1 MTFGSAMGFSDI
13 LSIMGG
19 NFDQKAIESTY
30 EFHYQDEDD
39 FKNWDSHQKKILAQ
53 KTENFENY
61 VKRNWKESS
70 SWNGVIRQYGD
81 INIFGYGGNSN
92 PVRYLFQVNFAPKR
106 IIFNVLKRFVNNHD
120 DYESILQTYR
130 SKGVPSFEIDASNS
144 VDEPEEE
151 SVIPAYAIRF
161 PWLESEIDN
170 RMDGQIALTPEQ
182 KDFFRRLQKEEFPC
196 LIESGPGGG
205 KTTLLTYALA
215 GLVHQSKT
223 LYQNRPLLVMYN
235 PKLAADAH
243 VLVKDVLVQSYGVEP
258 GLANRWAMESV
269 KTFAQL
275 VDEVLMYPEEPSRE
289 DETEGKNPVV
299 LDYEHFCEWW
309 TSREADWLASYTHFR
324 ELVLGTLAW
333 CEFPK
338 WRAEL
343 TVDALKNLPLA
354 KRRLKEGD
362 PYSDHELET
371 LVKITKKY
379 ITESDFESR
388 FAVKVAKALDY
399 LERGV
404 ENYTK
409 YGFVLCD
416 EAQDLTY
423 NEVMFLLY
431 LGVDSSMSKKSRSY
445 PFLFARDILQSVV
458 PSGHAE
464 NTIDIA
470 LDAFSK
476 RINVAPVR
484 VKKIDQ
490 KLNFRS
496 TKAIV
501 KVCDAAREMIEHS
514 DPTTCFREEEGD
526 QVKALVHVISDDPAR
541 FHGMFA
547 GQLIVP
553 FRGISKAQYLEEN
566 QVLKSVWESKFD
578 PGTVLSDGNNDI
590 LSVDESKGRE
600 FGTVIAYGFGKM
612 LRSGVSDYD
621 KYELNVVLSRPRDD
635 LFIIENTDDDLIW
648 LETKIGTLERKSSVE
663 VSEKAMIDNLR
674 DRVRYAIEDENK
686 QDFQSIILQLEQLYS
701 GVGANLRDYASTW
714 LSILN
719 CETVV
724 DWTSFEKMANGAE
737 RQKSIRFMW
746 NKRDYSNLQWLKVKE
761 NDAPEDKVKI
771 LLGKF
776 YMSPDHVEIVLDVLL
791 QITTESDSRS
801 LIDTFREGLSD
812 LYREISTPRGKIL
825 SESSW
830 DAWKEVG
837 DCLDDRSIGRRF
849 EACCARLRSSKDLLS
864 CKKYVEDGSQG
875 SVDSERILMEIFV
888 WEKLGFV
895 NTPSKIVN
903 KIYSSIN
910 WRDESELS
918 DLRSRL
924 LDQDD
929 ELVKIFLSDEQ
940 ISMDR
945 SSEFGLFLQLRY
957 NEIRIKDLLNYTHD
971 LVGGKV

>member
-1 MTFGSAMGFSDI
+1 
-13 LSIMGG
+13 MGG

-39 FKNWDSHQKKILAQ
+39 FKTWDSHQKKDLE
-53 KTENFENY
+53 KKKLFFENY
-61 VKRNWKESS
+61 VKENWKESF
-70 SWNGVIRQYGD
+70 SWNGVIRQYSE
-81 INIFGYGGNSN
+81 INIFGYGDKSSS
-92 PVRYLFQVNFAPKR
+92 VRYLFQVNFAPKR

-144 VDEPEEE
+144 VDEAREE
-151 SVIPAYAIRF
+151 SVIPAHGIRF
-161 PWLESEIDN
+161 PWSESEN
-170 RMDGQIALTPEQ
+170 NNQMDGPLALTTEQ
-182 KDFFRRLQKEEFPC
+182 KAFFRRLQKEEFPC

-215 GLVHQSKT
+215 GLIHQSKN
-223 LYQNRPLLVMYN
+223 LSQNKPLLVMYN
-235 PKLAADAH
+235 PKLAADARDLVRE
-243 VLVKDVLVQSYGVEP
+243 VLVLSYEVEK
-258 GLANRWAMESV
+258 GLARKWAMESV

-275 VDEVLMYPEEPSRE
+275 VDEVLIYPREPFRE

-299 LDYEHFCEWW
+299 LDYEHFCDWW
-309 TSREADWLASYTHFR
+309 TSREADWLATYTHFR
-324 ELVLGTLAW
+324 ELVLGTLTW

-343 TVDALKNLPLA
+343 TVDVLKNLPLA
-354 KRRLKEGD
+354 KRRLKEGN

-379 ITESDFESR
+379 ITEPDFESR

-431 LGVDSSMSKKSRSY
+431 LGVDSSMSKRSRNY

-458 PSGHAE
+458 PSGHSE
-464 NTIDIA
+464 NTVDVA
-470 LDAFSK
+470 LDTFSN
-476 RINVAPVR
+476 RINVKTMYVN
-484 VKKIDQ
+484 KINL

-501 KVCDAAREMIEHS
+501 KVCDAAREMIEPS

-526 QVKALVHVISDDPAR
+526 QVKAMVHVVSDDPSI
-541 FHGMFA
+541 HHDLFA

-566 QVLKSVWESKFD
+566 RALKSVWESRFA
-578 PGTVLSDGNNDI
+578 PGIVLSDGNNDI

-612 LRSGVSDYD
+612 LRSGISDYD
-621 KYELNVVLSRPRDD
+621 KYELNVVLSRARDD

-648 LETKIGTLERKSSVE
+648 LETKIGNLERVPE
-663 VSEKAMIDNLR
+663 INVSEKAKIVTFR

-686 QDFQSIILQLEQLYS
+686 QSLQSIILQLEELHS
-701 GVGANLRDYASTW
+701 GVGENLRDYASTW
-714 LSILN
+714 LSLLN
-719 CETVV
+719 RESVV
-724 DWTSFEKMANGAE
+724 DWTSFEKLANGAE
-737 RQKSIRFMW
+737 RQTAIRLMW

-776 YMSPDHVEIVLDVLL
+776 YMFPDQVETVLDVLL
-791 QITTESDSRS
+791 QITTESDSRN

-830 DAWKEVG
+830 DAWKEIG
-837 DCLDDRSIGRRF
+837 DCLDDRSIGQRF

-895 NTPSKIVN
+895 KTPSKIVN
-903 KIYSSIN
+903 KIYTSIN
-910 WRDESELS
+910 WGDESELS

-945 SSEFGLFLQLRY
+945 SSEFGLFLQLRH